1 MYHELRAED
10 PVYWSCIV
18 QAIEALQPAG
28 TVLDAGC
35 GTGATTRFLL
45 NCEHVDVLDF
55 SAASLDVLHTN
66 LGEHENLELVQGD
79 VRRLPFP
86 DESFDCVLCA
96 NTINCLTPDMQPQAA
111 AELMRVLKPGGR
123 FVVSAHHYSRFKQRR
138 HWVKDVCPGQ
148 PGIDYVYRFTR
159 EELAELF
166 PHAAFRAAGFYALP
180 ARVQNLMARWMGR
193 PLARIKVGHVLSRT
207 EKAARRPHTLRARR
221 TPSAHAVAASLETG
235 AWSAQIVVACVVRR
249 IGRAAAAGLGWDQSR
264 LWPTAHSAA
273 F

>member
-1 MYHELRAED
+1 MEVPRLVSQTRYHSSTSEVWDQLAPEYDELRAED
-10 PVYWSCIV
+10 VVYWSCIE
-18 QAIEALQPAG
+18 QAIEALRPAG

-45 NCEHVDVLDF
+45 NCEHVDALDF
-55 SAASLDVLHTN
+55 SASSLEVLQSN
-66 LGEHENLELVQGD
+66 LGARENLELVQGD

-138 HWVKDVCPGQ
+138 HWVKEGRPGQ

-166 PHAAFRAAGFYALP
+166 PHAAFRAAGFYSLP
-180 ARVQNLMARWMGR
+180 ARVQNMVARWLGG
-193 PLARIKVGHVLSRT
+193 PLGRIKVGHVLIAYGQ
-207 EKAARRPHTLRARR
+207 KPARRSH
-221 TPSAHAVAASLETG
+221 
-235 AWSAQIVVACVVRR
+235 
-249 IGRAAAAGLGWDQSR
+249 
-264 LWPTAHSAA
+264 
-273 F
+273 